1 MLPRFVKSH
10 CVKYHHV
17 SPPLTAYTIMRLL
30 DLIGYCLDPCKS
42 MRELAPHCP
51 SLMDITV
58 GYLGISWDT
67 LWGILWPHE
76 PSDEVAN
83 MQQRIEQHP
92 AGPKWSN
99 CNTDSFQARPLKL
112 GKLSSNIFKH
122 AQTQPMTLSVEPK
135 LIQTAP
141 IMTVSLIR
149 VVRGGPSASRRDNME
164 RVSSFE
170 AFRPMSHMARISQIS
185 PKSTRNHERQ

>member
-112 GKLSSNIFKH
+112 GKTQLKH
-122 AQTQPMTLSVEPK
+122 
-135 LIQTAP
+135 IQTCSNS
-141 IMTVSLIR
+141 TYDSQ
-149 VVRGGPSASRRDNME
+149 RGTQIDSNSSDYDCVLDPSGPRWS
-164 RVSSFE
+164 
-170 AFRPMSHMARISQIS
+170 
-185 PKSTRNHERQ
+185 